1 MPEFSTSTAATVSIA
16 QSLLVADKDN
26 GPITAALITEK
37 VNIAASVVAP
47 GNEGSIDKAAAIA
60 ELIRRYSQWIGQE
73 TGMSDSTD
81 HEAWLSAA
89 RKKHWRYWPRYR
101 DMLERKMSVTA
112 VDALDKSTDRILG
125 WMEDPGRPGAWDR
138 RGLVVGHVQS
148 GKTANY
154 SGLICKA
161 ADAGYKIII
170 ILAGLH
176 NNLRSQTQVR
186 LEEGFLGYETSA
198 TGDIVKLIGVGE
210 HGCDFEIKPNCATN
224 RTNTGDF
231 NTKIAKH
238 LAITPEQRPWLFV
251 VKKHK
256 VVLERLLKWIRGH
269 VADATDEHGR
279 RFVSN
284 LPLLLIDDEADHA
297 SVDTGEQYIGADGK
311 ADEDHEPKA
320 INSRIRKILNSFAK
334 KAYVGYTATPFANI
348 FIHRQNATP
357 EEGPDL
363 FPQSFIVNLAA
374 PSNYVGPAR
383 VFGLQ
388 TPNGRSG
395 LPLTRVFQD
404 HASEDGH
411 GGWMPPKHQKDHAPA
426 HMGQDALPPSLRQA
440 IHSFVL
446 ACAAR
451 EARGQGARHSSMLV
465 HVTRYTLVQKEVHRQ
480 VEDFVQKMKLRITR
494 CIDHAELLDE
504 LRALWES
511 DFVPTTEAIASKLT
525 ASEEL
530 PVVLAWADVHAKL
543 PDVLSDID
551 VRMVNGK
558 AKDALNYADE
568 GAKGLKV
575 IAIGGDKLARG
586 LTLEG
591 LCISY
596 FVRTTKMY
604 DTLMQMGRWFG
615 YRPGYIDLCR
625 LYTTEELVEWFGHIA
640 DASEELREEFDTMAE
655 SGAIPRDYGLRV
667 QSHPVLLVTSPLKM
681 RTARN
686 LQLSFSG
693 DLLETVS
700 MHNDGK
706 ILDQNLQT
714 ANKLISACG
723 APNETNPKR
732 ARGSQE
738 QQWEGF
744 LWNDVPADH
753 IVDFFESFIT
763 HPKARKVNSALLRD
777 FVRSMAATNEL
788 TSWTVALLGG
798 GSGGQHTFAGGL
810 TIDKMTKRTAD
821 KDIADRYAIG
831 RLLSPRDEAIDLD
844 DAAWSAALARTKKM
858 FNPDPGRQR
867 NGIKPS
873 EPDTPNGPSVRYIR
887 GKGSEADGDA
897 PAPQRGVLLLYP
909 LDPQQAG
916 SEALAGRKDPV
927 VAFGVSFPSSDS
939 GVKVEY
945 AVDHLLWAQEYGP
958 AD

>member
-1 MPEFSTSTAATVSIA
+1 MPEFSTSTATALSIA
-16 QSLLVADKDN
+16 QSLLVAEKDK

-37 VNIAASVVAP
+37 VVIAALVVAP
-47 GNEGSIDKAAAIA
+47 GNEDSVDKATATA
-60 ELIRRYSQWIGQE
+60 ELIRRFSLWIGQDTAISDK
-73 TGMSDSTD
+73 TG
-81 HEAWLSAA
+81 HEAWLNAA
-89 RKKHWRYWPRYR
+89 RKKDWRYWPRYR
-101 DMLERKMSVTA
+101 DMLERKMSATA
-112 VDALDKSTDRILG
+112 VDAVDKSTDRILG
-125 WMEDPGRPGAWDR
+125 LMEDPCRRGVWDR

-161 ADAGYKIII
+161 ADSGYKIII

-176 NNLRSQTQVR
+176 NNLRSQTQIR

-210 HGCDFEIKPNCATN
+210 HGRDFEIKPNCATN

-269 VADATDEHGR
+269 VADATDEHGK

-297 SVDTGEQYIGADGK
+297 SVDTGEQHIGADGK
-311 ADEDHEPKA
+311 PDEDHEPKA
-320 INSRIRKILNSFAK
+320 INSRIRKILNTFAK

-348 FIHRQNATP
+348 FIHRQNETP

-388 TPNGRSG
+388 TPDGRSG

-404 HASEDGH
+404 HTSEDGRD
-411 GGWMPPKHQKDHAPA
+411 GWMPPKHQKDHSPS
-426 HMGQDALPPSLRQA
+426 HMGQDALPPSLREA
-440 IHSFVL
+440 VRSFVL
-446 ACAAR
+446 ACAVR
-451 EARGQGARHSSMLV
+451 EARGQEAQHSSMLV
-465 HVTRYTLVQKEVHRQ
+465 HVTRFTLVQKEVHRQ

-494 CIDHAELLDE
+494 GIDHEALLDE

-511 DFVPTTEAIASKLT
+511 DFVPTTVAIASKLT
-525 ASEEL
+525 ESEERPSTL
-530 PVVLAWADVHAKL
+530 PWAAVLDKL

-558 AKDALNYADE
+558 AKDALDYAEE

-640 DASEELREEFDTMAE
+640 DASEELREEFDAMAE
-655 SGAIPRDYGLRV
+655 SGATPRDYGLRV

-681 RTARN
+681 RTAKN

-700 MHNDGK
+700 MHTEGK
-706 ILDQNLQT
+706 VLDRNLDT
-714 ANKLISACG
+714 TNKFIASCG
-723 APNETNPKR
+723 VHHELNPKR
-732 ARGSQE
+732 MRGSQE

-744 LWNDVPADH
+744 LWNDVPADY
-753 IVDFFESFIT
+753 IADFFEAFIT
-763 HPKARKVNSALLRD
+763 HPKARKVNNALLRD
-777 FVRSMAATNEL
+777 FVRSMASTGEL
-788 TSWTVALLGG
+788 TSWTVALIGG
-798 GSGGQHTFAGGL
+798 GDGATHNFAGGL
-810 TIDKMTKRTAD
+810 RVKTLQRSAR
-821 KDIADRYAIG
+821 KDITDRYAIG
-831 RLLSPRDEAIDLD
+831 RLLSPRDEAIDLGS
-844 DAAWSAALARTKKM
+844 AAWTAALARTRKM
-858 FNPDPGRQR
+858 FNPDAGRQK
-867 NGIKPS
+867 NGVKPS
-873 EPDTPNGPSVRYIR
+873 EPEIPNGPSIRFIR
-887 GKGSEADGDA
+887 GRGSEADGVV
-897 PAPQRGVLLLYP
+897 PAPQRGLLLLYP
-909 LDPQQAG
+909 LDPQKAD

-927 VAFGVSFPSSDS
+927 MAFGVSFPASDS

-945 AVDHLLWAQEYGP
+945 AVDHLLWTQEYGP

>member
-1 MPEFSTSTAATVSIA
+1 MPEFNTATTTAVSIA
-16 QSLLVADKDN
+16 QSLLMAEKDK

-37 VNIAASVVAP
+37 VGIAASVVSPAGEP
-47 GNEGSIDKAAAIA
+47 LIDTAAAIA
-60 ELIRRYSQWIGQE
+60 ELIRRFSLWIGQDTALSDI
-73 TGMSDSTD
+73 TG
-81 HEAWLSAA
+81 HEPWLGAA
-89 RKKHWRYWPRYR
+89 RKKDWRYWPRYQ
-101 DMLERKMSVTA
+101 DMLERKMSSTA
-112 VDALDKSTDRILG
+112 VEAANISTDRILG
-125 WMEDPGRPGAWDR
+125 LLEDPARPGAWDR

-176 NNLRSQTQVR
+176 NNLRSQTQIR

-210 HGCDFEIKPNCATN
+210 QGRDFEIKPNCATN
-224 RTNTGDF
+224 RSNTGDF

-238 LAITPEQRPWLFV
+238 LAISPEQRPWLFV

-269 VADATDEHGR
+269 VADATEAETGK

-297 SVDTGEQYIGADGK
+297 SVDTGEQHIGTDGK
-311 ADEDHEPKA
+311 PDEDHEPKA
-320 INSRIRKILNSFAK
+320 INSRIRKILNTFAK

-363 FPQSFIVNLAA
+363 FPQSFIINLAA

-388 TPNGRSG
+388 NPEGRAG
-395 LPLTRVFQD
+395 LPLTRVFKD
-404 HASEDGH
+404 HASEDGLD
-411 GGWMPPKHQKDHAPA
+411 GWMPPKHQKDHVPA
-426 HMGQDALPPSLRQA
+426 NMGQDVLPPSLREA
-440 IHSFVL
+440 IQSFVL

-451 EARGQGARHSSMLV
+451 EARGQGTKHSSMLV

-480 VEDFVQKMKLRITR
+480 VEDYVKKMKLRISR
-494 CIDHAELLDE
+494 GIDHQALLDE
-504 LRALWES
+504 LRELWKT
-511 DFVPTTEAIASKLT
+511 DFVPTTAAIVGQLT
-525 ASEEL
+525 ESEE
-530 PVVLAWADVHAKL
+530 PPASLAWDDVLAKL
-543 PDVLSDID
+543 PDALADID

-558 AKDALNYADE
+558 AKDALDYAED
-568 GAKGLKV
+568 GPNGLKV

-591 LCISY
+591 LCTSY

-640 DASEELREEFDTMAE
+640 DASEELREEFDAMAE
-655 SGAIPRDYGLRV
+655 SGATPRDYGLRV

-681 RTARN
+681 RTAKN

-700 MHNDGK
+700 MHSDGK
-706 ILDQNLQT
+706 ILDQNLDT
-714 ANKLISACG
+714 ANKLIAACG
-723 APNETNPKR
+723 APHEVNPKR
-732 ARGSQE
+732 ARGDQE
-738 QQWEGF
+738 QRWEGF

-753 IVDFFESFIT
+753 IADFFDSFIT

-777 FVRSMAATNEL
+777 FIRSMAATGEL
-788 TSWTVALLGG
+788 TSWTVALIGG
-798 GSGGQHTFAGGL
+798 GDGSEHVFACGL
-810 TIDKMTKRTAD
+810 KAHSSQRSAR
-821 KDIADRYAIG
+821 KDITDRYAIG

-844 DAAWSAALARTKKM
+844 NAAWSAALARTKKM
-858 FNPDPGRQR
+858 FNPDAGRQKD
-867 NGIKPS
+867 GSKPS
-873 EPDTPNGPSVRYIR
+873 EPDTPNGPSIRFIR
-887 GKGSEADGDA
+887 GKGSAAEGVA
-897 PAPQRGVLLLYP
+897 PAPQRGLLLLYP
-909 LDPQQAG
+909 LDARLSG
-916 SEALAGRKDPV
+916 MEALAGRDDPV
-927 VAFGVSFPSSDS
+927 MAFGVSFPSSDS

-945 AVDHLLWAQEYGP
+945 AVDHLLWTQEYGP

>member
-1 MPEFSTSTAATVSIA
+1 MQELNTSTATALSIA
-16 QSLLVADKDN
+16 QSLLVAEN
-26 GPITAALITEK
+26 GKEPITAAMITEK
-37 VNIAASVVAP
+37 VVIAVAVVAP
-47 GNEGSIDKAAAIA
+47 GNEDSVDKAAIVA
-60 ELIRRYSQWIGQE
+60 ELIRRFSLWIGQDTALSDT
-73 TGMSDSTD
+73 TG
-81 HEAWLSAA
+81 HEAWLNAA
-89 RKKHWRYWPRYR
+89 RKRDWRYWPRYR
-101 DMLERKMSVTA
+101 DMLERKMSAMA
-112 VDALDKSTDRILG
+112 VDAVDTSTDRILG
-125 WMEDPGRPGAWDR
+125 LMEDPERAGAWDR

-176 NNLRSQTQVR
+176 NNLRSQTQIR

-198 TGDIVKLIGVGE
+198 AGDIVKLIGVGAN
-210 HGCDFEIKPNCATN
+210 GRDFEIKPNCATN

-238 LAITPEQRPWLFV
+238 LAISPEQRPWLFV

-256 VVLERLLKWIRGH
+256 IVLERLLKWIRGH
-269 VADATDEHGR
+269 VADATDEHGK
-279 RFVSN
+279 RFVSS

-297 SVDTGEQYIGADGK
+297 SVDTGEQHIGADGK
-311 ADEDHEPKA
+311 PDEDHEPKA
-320 INSRIRKILNSFAK
+320 INSRIRKILNTFAK

-348 FIHRQNATP
+348 FIHRQNETP
-357 EEGPDL
+357 EEGLDL
-363 FPQSFIVNLAA
+363 FPQSFIINLAA

-388 TPNGRSG
+388 TPEGQSG
-395 LPLTRVFQD
+395 LPLTRIFQD
-404 HASEDGH
+404 HASEDGRE
-411 GGWMPPKHQKDHAPA
+411 GWMPPKHQKDHSPTY
-426 HMGQDALPPSLRQA
+426 MGQDVLPPSLREA
-440 IHSFVL
+440 IHSFILV
-446 ACAAR
+446 CAVR
-451 EARGQGARHSSMLV
+451 EARGQGGEHSSMLV
-465 HVTRYTLVQKEVHRQ
+465 HVTRFTFVQKEVHRQ
-480 VEDFVQKMKLRITR
+480 VEDFVQKMKLRVTR
-494 CIDHAELLDE
+494 RIDHEVLFDE
-504 LRALWES
+504 LHALWES

-525 ASEEL
+525 ESEEPPPGL
-530 PVVLAWADVHAKL
+530 SWADVLVRL

-558 AKDALNYADE
+558 AKDALDYAE
-568 GAKGLKV
+568 GGPPLKV

-591 LCISY
+591 LCTSY

-625 LYTTEELVEWFGHIA
+625 LYTTGELVEWFGHIA
-640 DASEELREEFDTMAE
+640 NASEELREEFDTMAE
-655 SGAIPRDYGLRV
+655 SGATPRDYGLRV

-681 RTARN
+681 RTAKN

-700 MHNDGK
+700 MHHDSK
-706 ILDQNLQT
+706 ILDQNLDIV
-714 ANKLISACG
+714 NKLIVACG
-723 APNETNPKR
+723 TPDECNPKR
-732 ARGSQE
+732 TRGTQE
-738 QQWEGF
+738 QQWDGF
-744 LWNDVPADH
+744 LWNDVPATH
-753 IVDFFESFIT
+753 IADFFEAFVT

-777 FVRSMAATNEL
+777 FVRSMAATGEL

-798 GSGGQHTFAGGL
+798 GSGGKHTFSGGL
-810 TIDKMTKRTAD
+810 TIEKMTKRTAD
-821 KDIADRYAIG
+821 KDITDRYAIG

-844 DAAWSAALARTKKM
+844 NAAWSAALARTRKM
-858 FNPDPGRQR
+858 FNPDAGRLK
-867 NGIKPS
+867 NGVKPS
-873 EPDTPNGPSVRYIR
+873 EPDTPNGPSIRYIR
-887 GKGSEADGDA
+887 GKGAEADGVT
-897 PAPQRGVLLLYP
+897 PAPQRGLLLLYP

-916 SEALAGRKDPV
+916 IDAFDGRKDPV
-927 VAFGVSFPSSDS
+927 MAFGVSFPSSDS

-945 AVDHLLWAQEYGP
+945 AVDHLLWTQEYGP